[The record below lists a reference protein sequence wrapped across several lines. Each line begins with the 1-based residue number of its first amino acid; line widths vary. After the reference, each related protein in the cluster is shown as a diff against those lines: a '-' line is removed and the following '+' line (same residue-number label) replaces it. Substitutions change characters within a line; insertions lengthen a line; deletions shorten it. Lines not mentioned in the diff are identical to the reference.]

1 MSENETFLWGD
12 GLINLGKIL
21 NNSVFS
27 HVDTIISPEIPGN
40 RYIITVYNFLD
51 TWNGKPER
59 GWEKLCAR
67 LMKNLAK
74 DGKFRQL
81 LAKVPLFDNAL

>member
-40 RYIITVYNFLD
+40 RYIITVYNF
-51 TWNGKPER
+51 
-59 GWEKLCAR
+59 
-67 LMKNLAK
+67 
-74 DGKFRQL
+74 
-81 LAKVPLFDNAL
+81 